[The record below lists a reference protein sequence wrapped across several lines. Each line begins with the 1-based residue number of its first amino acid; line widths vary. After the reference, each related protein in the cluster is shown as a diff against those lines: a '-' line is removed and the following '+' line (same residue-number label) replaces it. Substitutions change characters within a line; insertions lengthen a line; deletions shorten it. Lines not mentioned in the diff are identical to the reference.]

1 MDERAKRWNQFVDDV
16 CMRNP
21 DTLSDLQRKAVI
33 CFWYDAEMQNGGHC
47 QYFDSSVHASSEETE
62 AALRLI
68 GTEEI
73 ADNFRKAV
81 TEGAEDDW
89 TQTDRAYYAFSPE
102 LSDYLADFVEANKD
116 SILNV

>member
-1 MDERAKRWNQFVDDV
+1 MDERAKRWNQFVSDV
-16 CMRNP
+16 CMRKT
-21 DTLSDLQRKAVI
+21 DALSDLQRQAFI

-47 QYFDSSVHASSEETE
+47 QYFDSSVHVSPKETE

-89 TQTDRAYYAFSPE
+89 IRTDSAYYAFSPS
-102 LSDYLADFVEANKD
+102 LIDCLAEFVEANKD
-116 SILNV
+116 SILNE